1 MTTSIASAINL
12 TASGMG
18 SAWASA
24 GPAAQPQLTQA
35 WTARRGYAWSRRG
48 SATIPPKGAV
58 RACGVRRIKK
68 REYVFIF
75 VNFRFADIHE
85 YEYYTLLVFMTMNTA
100 KSQYSYSYS

>member
-1 MTTSIASAINL
+1 MRERRSRSAATTDSFL
-12 TASGMG
+12 DDE
-18 SAWASA
+18 
-24 GPAAQPQLTQA
+24 
-35 WTARRGYAWSRRG
+35 ARLRRG